1 MTIVIV
7 GAGLAGAKAAET
19 LRDEGYD
26 GPVLLLGREPAHP
39 YERPPLSKGLLLGST
54 PREEVFVQPLQWY
67 ADHAVELRTEA
78 DVVGLDP
85 AARRLTL
92 ADGSTVDYEKLLLA
106 TGSTP
111 RRLSI
116 PGADLDG
123 VLSLRTLDDSDR
135 ISESVKAGTNL
146 VIIGAGWIGLEIA
159 AAARQR
165 DANVTVVEVADLPLQ
180 RVLGDDVARVFL
192 KLHESHG
199 VNFHFGAH
207 VSTLDGVNG
216 HVTSVTLGDG
226 AVLAADVVVVGVGIT
241 PNVQLA
247 EQGGLD
253 VRDGVVVDAGLRT
266 SDPNIWAAGDVA
278 SAYHPLLERHIR
290 VEHWA
295 NALNGGPVAAKSMLG
310 QDVVYDLLP
319 YFFTDQ
325 YDLGMEYSGYAAPG
339 EYDRVVLRG
348 DPDSGEFMA
357 FWTKDGQ
364 VLAGMSVNI
373 WEQTDAIQDL
383 IRAKRPVDLER
394 LADPDRPLTEVF

>member
-7 GAGLAGAKAAET
+7 GAGLAGAKAAQT
-19 LRDEGYD
+19 VRDEGYE
-26 GPVLLLGREPAHP
+26 GPVLLLGREPVHP

-54 PREEVFVQPLQWY
+54 PRDEIFVNPLQWY

-78 DVVGLDP
+78 DVVGLDA

-92 ADGSTVDYEKLLLA
+92 ADGSTVDYEKLLLT

-111 RRLSI
+111 RTLTVA
-116 PGADLDG
+116 GADLDG
-123 VLSLRTLDDSDR
+123 VLSLRTLADSDR
-135 ISESVKAGTNL
+135 ISQALKAGANV

-159 AAARQR
+159 SAARQR

-192 KLHESHG
+192 RLHETHG
-199 VNFHFGAH
+199 VDFRLGAQ
-207 VSTLDGVNG
+207 VASLEGEDG
-216 HVTSVTLGDG
+216 HVTGVTLGDG
-226 AVLAADVVVVGVGIT
+226 TVLPADVVVVGVGIT

-247 EQGGLD
+247 EQAGLD

-310 QDVVYDLLP
+310 QDVSYDLLP

-339 EYDRVVLRG
+339 EYDRVVFRG
-348 DPDSGEFMA
+348 DPGSGEFLV
-357 FWTKDGQ
+357 FWTKDGR

-383 IRAKRPVDLER
+383 VRSRRPVDLDR

>member
-7 GAGLAGAKAAET
+7 GAGLAGAKAAQT
-19 LRDEGYD
+19 LRDEGYE
-26 GPVLLLGREPAHP
+26 GPVLLLGREPVHP

-54 PREEVFVQPLQWY
+54 PREEVFVQPLDWY

-78 DVVGLDP
+78 DVVGLDA

-111 RRLSI
+111 RSLPV

-123 VLSLRTLDDSDR
+123 VLSLRTLADSDR
-135 ISESVKAGTNL
+135 ISEALKPGTNV

-159 AAARQR
+159 SAARQR

-180 RVLGDDVARVFL
+180 RVLGDDVARTFMR
-192 KLHESHG
+192 LHESHG
-199 VNFHFGAH
+199 VDFRMGAQVASIEGEGGH
-207 VSTLDGVNG
+207 ATAVALADG
-216 HVTSVTLGDG
+216 T
-226 AVLAADVVVVGVGIT
+226 VLPADVVVVGVGIT

-247 EQGGLD
+247 EQAGLD
-253 VRDGVVVDAGLRT
+253 VRDGIVVDASLRT

-278 SAYHPLLERHIR
+278 SAYHPVLERHVR

-295 NALNGGPVAAKSMLG
+295 NALNGGPAAAKAMMG
-310 QDVVYDLLP
+310 QDVSYDLLP

-339 EYDRVVLRG
+339 EYDRVVFRG
-348 DPDSGEFMA
+348 DPGSGEFLA
-357 FWTKDGQ
+357 FWTKDGR

-383 IRAKRPVDLER
+383 VRSKRPVDLDR